1 MPATETLFWI
11 ALIGVAYVYVGY
23 PALAAALARVRPR
36 PVRSGR
42 WEPSVS
48 LVVAARNESDRIAAK
63 IDDCRALDWPAD
75 KLEIVVSLDG
85 STDGT
90 AEIARG
96 RREGSPRVV
105 VVEGRRARGKAVALN
120 RGVAQARGEVIVFCD
135 ARQRVAPD
143 ALRHLTS
150 ALADPAVGAV
160 TGELV
165 LVDDEGREAS
175 DGVGLYWRYEKALRS
190 AESRIHS
197 LLGATGALYAVR
209 RELLAPLPE
218 QAILDDVIAPMRV
231 VLAGRRVVFEPRAR
245 VFDRVCPPRLE
256 FRRKVRTLVG
266 NYQLLRLMPELLDP
280 GRNPVLL
287 QLVSHKLGRLAA
299 PHLLVVL
306 LVSNLFLREGVYLV
320 FLVGQCGFYLAAC
333 AGACIQRSS
342 ERPAAP
348 ALPGGRQLGR

>member
-1 MPATETLFWI
+1 MPATESLFWI
-11 ALIGVAYVYVGY
+11 ALLGVAYVYVGY
-23 PALAAALARVRPR
+23 PAVVAVLARVRPR
-36 PVRSGR
+36 PVRSAS

-48 LVVAARNESDRIAAK
+48 LVLAVRNERDRIVDK
-63 IDDCRALDWPAD
+63 IDDCRALDWPAE
-75 KLEIVVSLDG
+75 KLEIVLSLDG

-90 AEIARG
+90 AELVRG
-96 RREGSPRVV
+96 RRDGSPRLVI
-105 VVEGRRARGKAVALN
+105 VEGRRPRGKAVALN
-120 RGVAQARGEVIVFCD
+120 RGVAQARGEVVVFCD
-135 ARQRVAPD
+135 ARQRVAAD

-165 LVDDEGREAS
+165 LVDDEGREAN
-175 DGVGLYWRYEKALRS
+175 DGVGLYWRYEKALRA

-218 QAILDDVIAPMRV
+218 WAILDDVIAPMRV
-231 VLAGRRVVFEPRAR
+231 VLAGRRVVLEPRAR
-245 VFDRVCPPRLE
+245 VFDRVCPPGLE
-256 FRRKVRTLVG
+256 FRRKVRTMVG

-280 GRNPVLL
+280 ARNPVLL
-287 QLVSHKLGRLAA
+287 QFVSHKLGRLAA

-306 LVSNLFLREGVYLV
+306 LISNLFLFDGVYLV

-333 AGACIQRSS
+333 AGAFIQRSS
-342 ERPAAP
+342 ERAAVP
-348 ALPGGRQLGR
+348 ALPGGRHLGR